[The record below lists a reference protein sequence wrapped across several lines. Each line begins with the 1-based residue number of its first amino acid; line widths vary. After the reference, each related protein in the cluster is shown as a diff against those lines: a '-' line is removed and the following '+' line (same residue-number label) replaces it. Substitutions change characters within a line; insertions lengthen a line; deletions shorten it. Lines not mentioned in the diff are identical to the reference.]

1 MWVKEFPKSYKNHK
15 ISIEYGK
22 YLLKQIIK
30 FKEYF
35 IHNEIDDSPYYKKM
49 ILMEKVIKFIKFN
62 STYVSEKFA
71 RDLDNIISH
80 VESCKRDA
88 KIDKILE

>member
-1 MWVKEFPKSYKNHK
+1 
-15 ISIEYGK
+15 
-22 YLLKQIIK
+22 
-30 FKEYF
+30 
-35 IHNEIDDSPYYKKM
+35 M